1 MVSDTGISLL
11 KANAIDISNIYS
23 PAYPK
28 HSLRSRGTLGAGS
41 YNEAKPLQLRPL
53 TI

>member
-23 PAYPK
+23 PSYPK
-28 HSLRSRGTLGAGS
+28 HSLRSRGTLSAGS
-41 YNEAKPLQLRPL
+41 YNEAKPLQLRPP